1 MIRSLYGCLAI
12 RLIVLD
18 FVCIIRTY
26 CLRVC
31 RSLREERLA
40 NSQTWRKMIRT
51 IAIGRMVTLDVNSTL
66 PGTGRLEGAFASALH
81 ARNGT
86 GRLIG

>member
-1 MIRSLYGCLAI
+1 M
-12 RLIVLD
+12 
-18 FVCIIRTY
+18 
-26 CLRVC
+26 
-31 RSLREERLA
+31 
-40 NSQTWRKMIRT
+40 RT